1 MGYFFYVLF
10 RNKQRHECQL
20 VFCHPTVHKKKKIDI
35 ARLCGKCVLQ
45 YLNSLDFLGLLKKG
59 KNYCL
64 DSVQPTQKKSREKQ
78 KSAAGKNHSLEEEQV
93 MISTISLFNQ
103 QHSQSGGMYQERSR

>member
-20 VFCHPTVHKKKKIDI
+20 VFCHPTMHKKKKKIDT

-45 YLNSLDFLGLLKKG
+45 YPNSLDFLGLLKKG

-64 DSVQPTQKKSREKQ
+64 DSVQPTQTQKKQGETKVSSWKKSQPRGG
-78 KSAAGKNHSLEEEQV
+78 AGYD
-93 MISTISLFNQ
+93 FYNQ
-103 QHSQSGGMYQERSR
+103 PV